1 MRCRILHPNRP
12 KDPRMRSRFRS
23 TWLVLIPLASA
34 CVDGSGPHSPDP
46 AAAVPVPDSPGL
58 SSAGSLSSLQHP
70 GIPFGPSHL
79 PTALLGLTSA
89 TLRTANPLTIMDD
102 LAAARRS
109 GTRVV
114 L

>member
-1 MRCRILHPNRP
+1 
-12 KDPRMRSRFRS
+12 MRSRFRG

-34 CVDGSGPHSPDP
+34 CVDGPGPSSLENPLAPNSSDP
-46 AAAVPVPDSPGL
+46 TAAVPVPDSPGL
-58 SSAGSLSSLQHP
+58 TSAGPLSSLQHL

-114 L
+114 LGLA